1 MERILHDLRLSETI
15 TPFGVGAVVDVLGES
30 LIAPDTSWWDRKR
43 APEISCDRLLARLGA
58 GVLRQAPAHAGRA
71 AKDTDHLL
79 YWRFPAWRFCEQCT
93 RLSKVTGR
101 KNGRWIN
108 KCDCGGALVPMRYV
122 AVCRKGSHIQDIPW
136 FKWAHRGT
144 DGGVTEVVR
153 HCRAFTELKFVRSM
167 RHGEGLAALRVHCSA
182 CKRSRPLSD
191 LTGEDSLHRD
201 YVRCDGTQPW
211 EEPKPGEVCDH
222 RLVAVQRGATGNY
235 IAERL
240 SALDI
245 PEERPQSA
253 QVTERIRGHL
263 YFDKVVA
270 DNGGPQ
276 AEMVAG
282 WIAGEVGVTA
292 EEVLRVAAGDDD
304 SADTPLL
311 DLKDGE
317 WAAFLGKLEAGR
329 DDGAGDF
336 VVDGWKVPAGPKWP
350 SSLTSHLVNVGQVR
364 RVREVRAL
372 RGFRRHDAEADL
384 IPADLGPDRRRMPVY
399 PAVEV
404 FGEGIFLRF
413 DEERLSHWE
422 NLPKVRDRAEI
433 LVDRRAASQWAH
445 RLDSPSPAS
454 SPCTRSPTCSS
465 AGSRSPAATHRRH
478 SRKGSTPTPTVRT
491 APPASSSTPL
501 RATPRA
507 HSADS
512 SDSAPPTSSSRC
524 YWPPSTTRM
533 SARTIPCASR
543 ATIRVPP
550 RSTCR
555 HATAARSSARPRARR
570 RTACWTANSSSAVG
584 TCPASS
590 RPSLT
595 KLGAGRS
602 CSATTSNERPR
613 VHRVFPGTGGTR
625 RQLLQ
630 ARG

>member
-30 LIAPDTSWWDRKR
+30 LIAPDTSWWDRRR

-136 FKWAHRGT
+136 FKWAHRGS

-153 HCRAFTELKFVRSM
+153 HCRAYTELKFARSM
-167 RHGEGLAALRVHCSA
+167 RHGEGLAALRVHCTA

-191 LTGEDSLHRD
+191 LTGEDSMHRD
-201 YVRCDGTQPW
+201 YIRCDGTQPW
-211 EEPKPGEVCDH
+211 EEPKPGDACDH

-253 QVTERIRGHL
+253 QVAERIRGHL

-282 WIAGEVGVTA
+282 WIADEVGATA
-292 EEVLRVAAGDDD
+292 EEVLRLAAGDDD

-336 VVDGWKVPAGPKWP
+336 VVDGWKVPADPKWP
-350 SSLTSHLVNVGQVR
+350 SSLTSRLVGVGQVR

-413 DEERLSHWE
+413 DEERLSRWE
-422 NLPKVRDRAEI
+422 DLPKVRDRAEI
-433 LVDRRAASQWAH
+433 LVDRRASSQWAH
-445 RLDSPSPAS
+445 RLDTPEPRFIALHTIAHLLIRRLAFAS
-454 SPCTRSPTCSS
+454 GYASAALQERVYANSDRPDHTAGILIYTAAGDAQGTLGGLVRLGAPDKLLPLLLAALNDADVCSNDPVCIES
-465 AGSRSPAATHRRH
+465 DHQG
-478 SRKGSTPTPTVRT
+478 
-491 APPASSSTPL
+491 SSSL
-501 RATPRA
+501 NL
-507 HSADS
+507 SACHGCALVS
-512 SDSAPPTSSSRC
+512 ETSCETGNRLLD
-524 YWPPSTTRM
+524 RQLVLGG
-533 SARTIPCASR
+533 RD
-543 ATIRVPP
+543 VPGLLE
-550 RSTCR
+550 TVLDE
-555 HATAARSSARPRARR
+555 ARR
-570 RTACWTANSSSAVG
+570 
-584 TCPASS
+584 
-590 RPSLT
+590 
-595 KLGAGRS
+595 GA
-602 CSATTSNERPR
+602 T
-613 VHRVFPGTGGTR
+613 V
-625 RQLLQ
+625 
-630 ARG
+630 